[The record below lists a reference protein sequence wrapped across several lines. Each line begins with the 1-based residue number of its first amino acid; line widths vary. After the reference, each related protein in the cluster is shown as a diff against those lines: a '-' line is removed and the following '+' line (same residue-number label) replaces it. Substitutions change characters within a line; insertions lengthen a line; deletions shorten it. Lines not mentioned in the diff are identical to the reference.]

1 MTLAKINALDRAAFV
16 AALGGVFEH
25 SPWIAEGAWARRPFA
40 SVDSLH
46 AAMTAVVR
54 ASGKAK
60 QLALLR
66 AHPELAGKAMVRREL
81 TVDSSREQSGA
92 GLTECSPE
100 EFARLQALNA
110 RYTAKFGFP
119 FVLAVKGH
127 DRAGILREF
136 ARRVED
142 EPESELAQCLAQVA
156 KIARF
161 RLDGLLAG

>member
-1 MTLAKINALDRAAFV
+1 MTLAEINALDRAAFV

-66 AHPELAGKAMVRREL
+66 AHPELAVQSAGQPREVYSE
-81 TVDSSREQSGA
+81 TKGFSR
-92 GLTECSPE
+92 
-100 EFARLQALNA
+100 
-110 RYTAKFGFP
+110 
-119 FVLAVKGH
+119 KGT
-127 DRAGILREF
+127 L
-136 ARRVED
+136 
-142 EPESELAQCLAQVA
+142 
-156 KIARF
+156 
-161 RLDGLLAG
+161 